1 MDVLYQGCQGERGS
15 TNESSLSLMWI
26 KPFMAGGELLFPFLH
41 PQREGGKNRK
51 GIGGGGDR
59 RGGGQGRRR
68 RGGGIWLAGRNYAKI
83 GLKTRTGWLQS
94 FGR

>member
-41 PQREGGKNRK
+41 PQR
-51 GIGGGGDR
+51 GGGRIGKGLGEGR
-59 RGGGQGRRR
+59 QERG
-68 RGGGIWLAGRNYAKI
+68 W
-83 GLKTRTGWLQS
+83 TREEKEGEVG
-94 FGR
+94 FG